1 MAFDP
6 DLLRQMSP
14 DEAEQYIREN
24 YTYTAPTW
32 VNEGYTEGGDLMRME
47 LPENWQGGRYGGKG
61 EGDDGFNPAY
71 DRVFFESSDP
81 DRDYIAQFDESGKLS
96 GSLAQQLGGSW
107 YDQEIGGIPLGLL
120 LVAAAPFAAASLP
133 SVGTGITEAALGELG
148 INTALA
154 PGTVG
159 GTSLI
164 TDAALGELGINTALP
179 AGAEGGIYG
188 STSGL
193 SGDVIADL
201 SSSLIDD
208 ALIDV
213 SSSLTDNALVDAL
226 GQEAITEGVTSSVTD
241 AALGELGINTALS
254 PTQVL
259 ANNAYAQA
267 IAQGLSPQIATSAAE
282 VATSLAGS
290 GLSDSAIIQSA
301 LETAGAT
308 GATGAVTAGGTIAG
322 GGSALTPGLT
332 GAITGTSSGS
342 FLNSLK
348 PLWETYKKASPVIKA
363 IQGLT
368 SSGSGSSGGGSG
380 LGTLGSLGGILGLGM
395 MMSKLNQP
403 SGGSSVITPRVNARR
418 SKVKQMPFGV
428 NPDGSEKYP
437 YMHFGPTTYYA
448 GGGGIE
454 DLVTMARG
462 GRSRAIR
469 GPGDGVSDSIPAK
482 INGHQPAALA
492 DGEFV
497 VDARTVAE
505 LGNGSTDAGI
515 RKLEAM
521 VKRVHAVRTK
531 AKRGEDGNA
540 DSHLPA

>member
-6 DLLRQMSP
+6 DVLKTLSP
-14 DEAEQYIREN
+14 AEAEKYIREN
-24 YTYTAPTW
+24 YVFAGAPTW
-32 VNEGYTEGGDLMRME
+32 ENMGYTEGGDLMRKV
-47 LPENWQGGRYGGKG
+47 LPENWQGGNYVGKG
-61 EGDDGFNPAY
+61 LEGLGGGNY
-71 DRVFFESSDP
+71 DTVFFDSPSA
-81 DRDYIAQFDESGKLS
+81 DRNYIAQFDESGKLV
-96 GSLAQQLGGSW
+96 GPLQQQMADSW
-107 YDQEIGGIPLGLL
+107 YDREGPLGIPVGAFLP
-120 LVAAAPFAAASLP
+120 VAAAFGAAYLP
-133 SVGTGITEAALGELG
+133 ELIG
-148 INTALA
+148 
-154 PGTVG
+154 
-159 GTSLI
+159 
-164 TDAALGELGINTALP
+164 
-179 AGAEGGIYG
+179 AGAAGGGGAGAGISEGVMAGLETGGFGAGASGISEG
-188 STSGL
+188 VLAGLEASSGL